1 MRPHVPGSL
10 PAACMLFSPLHQA
23 WLIPV
28 AHMDMYVF
36 RKVHCRGS
44 SKVCGQ
50 CEGVLLNGL
59 HLLATTAS
67 WYMVPVVGEGV
78 GGGRGLGITTSLES
92 MWRYMGTPY
101 HGGYHTKDT
110 WMDPMSFSPHAGSMG

>member
-78 GGGRGLGITTSLES
+78 GGGGGGGGGKRFGYYHIFGKHVEVHGNAIPRGIS
-92 MWRYMGTPY
+92 
-101 HGGYHTKDT
+101 H
-110 WMDPMSFSPHAGSMG
+110 